1 MKIVSVG
8 EITIDHYLRQRQRY
22 VGGISLN
29 FAVNAKRSGAD
40 TVSLISCV
48 GDGAEGQTVLDT
60 LQREGVDHA
69 HVYVMPGDTAVY
81 ELEVTD
87 SAEGIVPAGGYR
99 ANVLRQLVLDQRN
112 AAFIMAHDIL
122 VTMYGQFMPE
132 VLLDQ
137 LLLPAKRIKRV
148 VDFGD
153 CKNGRH
159 DMFSAELFDQIELAF
174 ITGDE
179 QAIAAL
185 RPFVERSRCQ
195 FVVTLGAAG
204 SVALTP
210 EKRFEQ
216 AAIGVDRPVDTNGC
230 GDAFQAAFTV
240 SYFQDGDLQTALRR
254 GALRAAEVITHYG
267 SFSQEGWA
275 Y

>member
-8 EITIDHYLRQRQRY
+8 EITIDHYVRQRQSY

-48 GDGAEGQTVLDT
+48 GDGSDGQRVLET
-60 LQREGVDHA
+60 LQREQVNHS
-69 HVYVMPGDTAVY
+69 HVYVMQGDTAVY
-81 ELEVTD
+81 ELELYD
-87 SAEGIVPAGGYR
+87 NAEGIIPEGGYR
-99 ANVLRQLVLDQRN
+99 ANVLGKLALN
-112 AAFIMAHDIL
+112 KSSAAFIQEHDIL
-122 VTMYGQFMPE
+122 VTMYGQFMLD
-132 VLLDQ
+132 VVMDQ
-137 LLLPAKRIKRV
+137 LLPSKRIKRV

-153 CKNGRH
+153 CSHGRH
-159 DMFSAELFDQIELAF
+159 DLFKPELFDQVDLAF

-185 RPFVERSRCQ
+185 RPFVETSSCQ
-195 FVVTLGAAG
+195 IVVTLGAAG

-210 EKRFEQ
+210 DETFVQ
-216 AAIGVDRPVDTNGC
+216 AAIPVDRPVDTNGC

-240 SYFQDGDLQTALRR
+240 SYFQDGDLRNSLNR
-254 GALRAAEVITHYG
+254 GARQAADVVSHFG
-267 SFSQEGWA
+267 AFSQDGLP